1 MGIKKFFKLNKKG
14 AALMYTMMFLLL
26 LSVIIVSFSLI
37 SINMYKNTAVSANKT
52 QSFMFAKAIGQAF
65 ALELTDE
72 LDANNIVS
80 YLEKN
85 TKYAATVKGNAN
97 VVFDTDDE
105 NKKTAIN
112 NAIKGTGVKVEDL
125 SDINLVADL
134 KFYFKTTCAY
144 CGQTL
149 EDMVDS
155 NNRPTEYCQS
165 SLCKGLNH
173 SDKITNKRYLYLDVT
188 VSYHG
193 ATEVVTTVFTY
204 LDNEDFVQTM
214 HDLFSVYNIYSTYP
228 SEMTFNFANPNQ
240 MEGSS
245 VAPNVYLYNGIDSE
259 NDGYGTTTSD
269 TYKIST
275 DIRAN
280 LTSTGDILI
289 TSNSA
294 AIRNVKGIITSY
306 GSMTID
312 KLNVNTIYIRNELNV
327 LSSSKVA
334 SDIYGRGDVNIS
346 GSSTSTNTE
355 MVGGTIYALGNVTV
369 KNCVV
374 NRIIGGAGCN
384 VTLENATCTSISTGG
399 NVTITNSTVE
409 GDIYC
414 DGNLTV
420 NSTTSRNTEIKG
432 KIEDKGSLTVKKS
445 SGNGNVLF
453 GTGSSGKVLHIGKD
467 ATFTI
472 SGGSGNIQTKGD
484 VVIEGAINYSNSIR
498 PTVING
504 NLHIKGSIA
513 QTISGEVNQVTY
525 LSALTVNGDVL
536 ISSGKGCIP
545 LFGKNN
551 GSSSEA
557 KTTING
563 LLTTYGSIVLGDG
576 VPNVLT
582 NEPDQT
588 GVGYTFVTDNI
599 QRFINLNGAVINSIY
614 TVKQGAVTDVTQL
627 FIKNGKINSSIQSE
641 QIVVSGIT
649 IEESCKVN
657 ATGNDGCFI
666 AVDKS
671 KLYGQIVAGAMFSLH
686 SGSVLYATANGFVHV
701 AGTGAH
707 DAEAYVNGEIYGELV
722 VGQSSRKGT
731 LTIQEKAVLGGNDID
746 KAIYINGDLKVLQHS
761 ASAITNNPE
770 QFAPR
775 LTTVNNN
782 GNKIYLS
789 DGTAYLNGWVYNL
802 YIKNGELV
810 MLDEISGCASKPYI
824 KGTTYIESDYIFIG
838 KDGLKDS
845 EGATYTN
852 SNVIVYVYETPTKEL
867 GDITISGTLVVRQGV
882 TFKCK
887 SLKVDKIISEY
898 GGSTLTASNSDA
910 LKQELKTAV
919 ETFDFNNNSKVT
931 SFIVSGDAQINQF
944 ASGKIT
950 FENCEFKGWLKIKNV
965 SGTVVFNNSQVTGA
979 THTSYPNNL
988 SGKYKGCLDVGN
1000 ASLSMKNSYV
1010 GGKNGVNNVNTSSS
1024 LFEGNVYVGKLFTM
1038 NGGQV
1043 YGSVYC
1049 EYADSLID
1057 SKISNGLTMTA
1068 TSTKTATDWR
1078 PAFINKFVYGK
1089 NVKVQMTSGVLC
1101 GTSTTASVGS
1111 SNVESNSAF
1120 VYLQDLKMSGS
1131 AMVAEYTSVFLDNGT
1146 DSALSGK
1153 TIGNIY
1159 ANTSKLNIF
1168 KSSSVSSVY
1177 IAGLVNVKGTLTFS
1191 SGINPSA
1198 EKGLY
1203 AQNSTV
1209 KISEA
1214 DLTAKDIKGN
1224 VDLPNY
1230 TQSLYLGKVSG
1241 YIYAPNA
1248 TITATNSVDGNIDV
1262 KTLNI
1267 NPASTV
1273 LYSGQ
1278 TFSGTV
1284 YGRDCIYVST
1294 SKYVNFNKTVK
1305 TSLLVV
1311 NVSLMSGS
1319 SINLDTNINNPQSTT
1334 LYSDSSTRLVNFYEI
1349 VYVTVNSAGK
1359 GGRAFLANCSFRGA
1373 VSGHNGSTLY
1383 ADRAVYATR
1392 SDFYGAG
1399 YVSTVKHCFTTSVGN
1414 YNMSSSTYSSK
1425 FGSIVTGMRT
1435 DDTSTYGLYL
1445 NSVNCYSNI
1454 SMASGKS
1461 SYIGSSTLGESTNSS
1476 GKSDVELRNF
1486 TKHYVFGGE
1495 LVLNGTK
1502 IESIVSSDRDDV
1514 LGYTYVST
1522 KGNLTLQNGSYIGS
1536 SYSTPRVH
1544 AHSGFRGI
1552 YVGGNMTISSGCI
1565 VRLNIYCK
1573 GTLSNYG
1580 SIELNIS
1587 KTISWRDTKGWGW
1600 TDDWQN
1606 MSSTYTC
1613 GGLIK
1618 ARSYNNSGYCSMQTG
1633 TSGWSMK
1640 KSGRWQSFEQ
1650 KNNQGHNYPEGVL
1663 DEYKPERE
1671 KDYTFCNHNSN
1682 CLQTTSAVD
1691 SYSSAIYA
1699 TTSNIA
1705 GLVSS
1710 GVSRTTPSVTNP
1722 SLGSFSG
1729 IVGLEWDSTESLEGK
1744 RKTPLTYISAT
1755 TVTRVNVKEEDIVNK
1770 VSVNSYYLNT
1780 ENWYPQA
1787 IPLRWY
1793 RPTETTAGEAV
1804 SLTGYGSSS
1813 NYNNLMKVG
1822 EKRLGQSIDSLEA
1835 CVADFKRFG
1844 DLSFWDWVKGE
1855 AIRIAKSLF
1864 SNAKDFFTNLPTL
1877 FTPSSSYIG
1886 LTFKNNEDAKYYRV
1900 SAKNISTVLSDT
1912 GNNDMLVITRR
1923 TFVVNGTFPSGD
1935 LLENLVKYVKWD
1947 RDWVI
1952 PTSFSLNQRP
1962 VGLVFFNSGIVP
1974 SSVFDMTYRKYKDI
1988 NKEKDS
1994 AGRYYW
2000 GGGSSDAWYGKGM
2013 SPANDVTWTFFTCED
2028 PTNPYGSAAKDLHII
2043 IPANTKMVWSK
2054 DKDSCVNIIGNGRV
2068 FLYLQEN
2075 TDIKVIGNGF
2085 SHWLHDKYM
2094 NNIDSWL
2101 SQWTGKDAAYNVFG
2115 GVRYV
2120 QTTGS
2125 GLDEKTYYDASG
2137 NPVMDERAYRSGQYQ
2152 LQPRMYIVGTG
2163 GNISFEVQ
2171 DFQTAAYVYMPS
2183 GYSYGDT
2190 SARNV
2195 FKISSNSDA
2204 EGNGHWD
2211 VYGMY
2216 VCDNFQYL
2224 NGTSAKV
2231 NYVKTSPDLSNTVI
2245 KHTYIQNI
2253 RAGQNNSR
2261 HTTSALQQNRSY
2273 YQLAEFWDY
2282 PADLPVSSMNWY
2294 YRGLAL
2300 S

>member
-26 LSVIIVSFSLI
+26 LSVIVVSFSLI

-85 TKYAATVKGNAN
+85 TKYASTVKGNAN
-97 VVFDTDDE
+97 VVFNTDDE

-112 NAIKGTGVKVEDL
+112 NAIKGTGLTAEDL

-149 EDMVDS
+149 EDLVDA

-173 SDKITNKRYLYLDVT
+173 TDKITNKRYLYLDVT

-228 SEMTFNFANPNQ
+228 SEMTFNFANPGQ

-245 VAPNVYLYNGIDSE
+245 IAPNVYLYNGIDSE

-269 TYKIST
+269 TYKVST

-289 TSNSA
+289 TSDSA
-294 AIRNVKGIITSY
+294 TIRNVKGNITSY
-306 GSMTID
+306 GSMTIER
-312 KLNVNTIYIRNELNV
+312 LNVNTIYIRNELNV
-327 LSSSKVA
+327 LSSAKVT
-334 SDIYGRGDVNIS
+334 SSIYGRGDVNIS
-346 GSSTSTNTE
+346 GSSTSANTE

-384 VTLENATCTSISTGG
+384 VTLVNARCSSISTGG
-399 NVTITNSTVE
+399 NVTITNSTVD

-414 DGNLTV
+414 DGNLNV
-420 NSTTSRNTEIKG
+420 NGSNSRETAIKG
-432 KIEDKGSLTVKKS
+432 KIETKGGLTVKKS
-445 SGNGNVLF
+445 AGLGDVTF
-453 GTGSSGKVLHIGKD
+453 GGGSSGKVIHVGKN
-467 ATFTI
+467 ATFTTT
-472 SGGSGNIQTKGD
+472 GGTGSIQMKGD

-498 PTVING
+498 PTIING
-504 NLHIKGSIA
+504 NLHIKGSIP
-513 QTISGEVNQVTY
+513 QTVSGETNQVTY

-536 ISSGKGCIP
+536 ISSGNGCIP
-545 LFGKNN
+545 LFGKDN
-551 GSSSEA
+551 GASNEA

-563 LLTTYGSIVLGDG
+563 LLTTYGSVVLGDG
-576 VPNVLT
+576 VQGVLS
-582 NEPDQT
+582 NEAEQSR
-588 GVGYTFVTDNI
+588 VGYTFSDNV
-599 QRFINLNGAVINSIY
+599 QRFINLNGAVIDSIY
-614 TVKQGAVTDVTQL
+614 TAKQGDPNAVTQL
-627 FIKNGKINSSIQSE
+627 FIKNGKINKSIQSE
-641 QIVVSGIT
+641 QIVVSGVT
-649 IEESCKVN
+649 IDEKCKVN

-666 AVDKS
+666 AVDNS
-671 KLYGQIVAGAMFSLH
+671 KLYGQIVASATFSLH
-686 SGSVLYATANGFVHV
+686 SGSVLYATQTGFVHV
-701 AGTGAH
+701 AGTGSH
-707 DAEAYVNGEIYGELV
+707 NAEAYVNGEVYGELV
-722 VGQSSRKGT
+722 VGQASRKGT
-731 LTIQEKAVLGGNDID
+731 LVIQEKAVLGGNDID
-746 KAIYINGDLKVLQHS
+746 KAIYINGDLKVMQHS

-782 GNKIYLS
+782 GNRIYLS

-810 MLDEISGCASKPYI
+810 MLDEISGCAPKPYI
-824 KGTTYIESDYIFIG
+824 KGTTYIESDYVFIG

-867 GDITISGTLVVRQGV
+867 GDMTISGTLVVRQGV

-887 SLKVDKIISEY
+887 SLKVDRIMSEY

-919 ETFDFNNNSKVT
+919 ESFDFNNNSKVT

-965 SGTVVFNNSQVTGA
+965 SGTVVFNNSEVTGE
-979 THTSYPNNL
+979 THTTYPNNQ
-988 SGKYKGCLDVGN
+988 SDKYKGCLDVGN
-1000 ASLSMKNSYV
+1000 GSLSMKNSYV
-1010 GGKNGVNNVNTSSS
+1010 GGKDGVNNVNTSSS

-1038 NGGQV
+1038 EGGQV
-1043 YGSVYC
+1043 YGTVYC

-1057 SKISNGLTMTA
+1057 CKLSNGLTMTA

-1078 PAFINKFVYGK
+1078 PTFINKYIYGK
-1089 NVKVQMTSGVLC
+1089 NVRVQMTKGVLC
-1101 GTSTTASVGS
+1101 GTSASSSVGS
-1111 SNVESNSAF
+1111 SNIESNLAF
-1120 VYLQDLKMSGS
+1120 VYLKDLKMSGS
-1131 AMVAEYTSVFLDNGT
+1131 AMVSEYTSVFIDGGS

-1159 ANTSKLNIF
+1159 ANTTKLNIF
-1168 KSSSVSSVY
+1168 KSSAISSVY

-1203 AQNSTV
+1203 ASNKDD
-1209 KISEA
+1209 KISES
-1214 DLTAKDIKGN
+1214 DLVAKDIKGN

-1230 TQSLYLGKVSG
+1230 TKSISLGKVTG
-1241 YIYAPNA
+1241 YVYGPNA
-1248 TITATNSVDGNIDV
+1248 TVKATNSIDGNIDV
-1262 KTLNI
+1262 KTLNV
-1267 NPASTV
+1267 NPTTSVA
-1273 LYSGQ
+1273 Y
-1278 TFSGTV
+1278 SGTV
-1284 YGRDCIYVST
+1284 YARESLYVST
-1294 SKYVNFNKTVK
+1294 DKYVDFNKTVK

-1319 SINLDTNINNPQSTT
+1319 SIGMDTYLNNPQSVT
-1334 LYSDSSTRLVNFYEI
+1334 LYKDASVRYVTFYEI
-1349 VYVTVNSAGK
+1349 VYVTVSSSGK
-1359 GGRAFLANCSFRGA
+1359 GGRAFLSNCLFKNA
-1373 VSGHNGSTLY
+1373 VAGHNGSTLY

-1399 YVSTVKHCFTTSVGN
+1399 YLSTVKHTFTSGIGN
-1414 YNMSSSTYSSK
+1414 YNTSSSAYSSK
-1425 FGSIVTGMRT
+1425 FGSIVTGLRN
-1435 DDTSTYGLYL
+1435 DDSSTYGLYL
-1445 NSVNCYSNI
+1445 YSVNCYSNI
-1454 SMASGKS
+1454 SMGSNKS
-1461 SYIGSSTLGESTNSS
+1461 SYIGSSSLGQSTNSS
-1476 GKSDVELRNF
+1476 GKSDVELRNY
-1486 TKHYVFGGE
+1486 TKHYVFGGS
-1495 LVLNGTK
+1495 LVLNATK
-1502 IESIVSSDRDDV
+1502 IESIVSSDRSDV

-1522 KGNLTLQNGSYIGS
+1522 SGALTLQNNSYIGTS
-1536 SYSTPRVH
+1536 FSTPRVH
-1544 AHSGFRGI
+1544 AHTGFKGV
-1552 YVGGNMTISSGCI
+1552 YVGGNMSIASGCI

-1573 GTLSNYG
+1573 GTLSNSG

-1600 TDDWQN
+1600 TNDWQN
-1606 MSSTYTC
+1606 MSSTYVC
-1613 GGLIK
+1613 GGVIK
-1618 ARSYNNSGYCSMQTG
+1618 AKSYSNRGYCSMQTG

-1640 KSGRWQSFEQ
+1640 KSNRWQEFTAKTNE
-1650 KNNQGHNYPEGVL
+1650 GHNIPEGVL

-1671 KDYTFCNHNSN
+1671 KDYTFCNHNSGN
-1682 CLQTTSAVD
+1682 LQTTSSAD
-1691 SYSSAIYA
+1691 SYYLSLNA
-1699 TTSNIA
+1699 TTSNIS

-1710 GVSRTTPSVTNP
+1710 GVSRNTPSVTNP
-1722 SLGSFSG
+1722 TIGSFTG

-1744 RKTPLTYISAT
+1744 RKTPLTYLSVT
-1755 TVTRVNVKEEDIVNK
+1755 TVTRVNVTEEDIVVK
-1770 VSVNSYYLNT
+1770 VFVDSYNLNT
-1780 ENWYPQA
+1780 DNWLPQA

-1793 RPTETTAGEAV
+1793 RPTETTAGEPV
-1804 SLTGYGSSS
+1804 SLTGYGSSGA
-1813 NYNNLMKVG
+1813 YNNFMTVS
-1822 EKRLGQSIDSLEA
+1822 EKKLGQSIDSLEA
-1835 CVADFKRFG
+1835 CISDFKRFG
-1844 DLSFWDWVKGE
+1844 NLSFWDWITGE
-1855 AIRIAKSLF
+1855 ALSIGKSLF
-1864 SNAKDFFTNLPTL
+1864 NNAKNFFTNLPTL
-1877 FTPSSSYIG
+1877 FTPSSSYVG

-1912 GNNDMLVITRR
+1912 KGKDMLVITRR
-1923 TFVVNGTFPSGD
+1923 TMVVQNTFPSGD
-1935 LLENLVKYVKWD
+1935 LLDALIKYVKWNP
-1947 RDWVI
+1947 DWVL
-1952 PTSFSLNQRP
+1952 PTSFTLNQRP

-1974 SSVFDMTYRKYKDI
+1974 SSVFDTTYRKYSDYS
-1988 NKEKDS
+1988 KERDS
-1994 AGRYYW
+1994 SGRYYW
-2000 GGGSSDAWYGKGM
+2000 GGSDGAWYGNM
-2013 SPANDVTWTFFTCED
+2013 SAANDVTWTFFTCED
-2028 PTNPYGSAAKDLHII
+2028 PTNPYGSPAKDLHII

-2075 TDIKVIGNGF
+2075 TDIKVVGNGF

-2101 SQWTGKDAAYNVFG
+2101 SQWTGKDATYNVFG

-2137 NPVMDERAYRSGQYQ
+2137 NPVMDERAYRSGKYQ

-2195 FKISSNSDA
+2195 FKISSNSKG
-2204 EGNGHWD
+2204 EGDGHWD

-2245 KHTYIQNI
+2245 KHTNIASI
-2253 RAGQNNSR
+2253 RAGQNNTR

-2282 PADLPVSSMNWY
+2282 PTDLPVSSMNWY